1 MEEIKTATGFRK
13 LIVWQKA
20 HELVISLYKAT
31 RTFPKDELF
40 GLTNQIR
47 RAAVSVPAN
56 IAEGYARSSRK
67 EFIQF
72 LYISYASLAEVEY
85 YIELIRDLNYLPPSA
100 CADLEAKR
108 LVVGKLLYGLLS
120 SMTRKKRNS

>member
-1 MEEIKTATGFRK
+1 MEETKTVTGFRK

-31 RTFPKDELF
+31 S
-40 GLTNQIR
+40 QIR

-85 YIELIRDLNYLPPSA
+85 YIELIRDLDYLPVST

-108 LVVGKLLYGLLS
+108 LVVGKLLYGLIT
-120 SMTRKKRNS
+120 SMTKKNRSF

>member
-1 MEEIKTATGFRK
+1 MDSDRKETGYRK
-13 LIVWQKA
+13 LVAWQLS
-20 HELVISLYKAT
+20 HELVLLIYKYT
-31 RTFPKDELF
+31 RDFPRDELH

-56 IAEGYARSSRK
+56 IVEGYARASRK

-85 YIELIRDLNYLPPSA
+85 YLELVRDLKYLPESI
-100 CADLEAKR
+100 CETLEAKR
-108 LVVGKLLYGLLS
+108 LVVGKVLFKLIMAL
-120 SMTRKKRNS
+120 KK